1 MQYGSCFHRREG
13 DEMTRQEERIRI
25 KRRQRRKQAIMIRR
39 IVFTVCLLIILILCI
54 YGYLNHKRVQTLG
67 GKIDRLEEQLKQS
80 RSDRKNL
87 QKELDDLEK
96 ELQEKQKELEKNQAA
111 VYDDP
116 EKPNVYLTFD
126 DGPSAN
132 TDTILDILADNNVRA
147 TFFCIAQKGEANEK
161 RYQRIVS
168 EGHTLGMH
176 SYSHVYKTVYA
187 DMESFQK
194 DVTGISDY
202 LYQITGVRPKFYR
215 FPGGSSNTV
224 STVPMKEC
232 IRYLNQSG
240 LTYFDWNAQNDDAT
254 GKSYTASQLV
264 EHAMSSVKAAGNNVV
279 LLMHDEQTKTATA
292 QSLPK
297 LIRQLK
303 NAGYDILPIT
313 DATPLVQHVSKDSVG

>member
-1 MQYGSCFHRREG
+1 
-13 DEMTRQEERIRI
+13 MTRQEERIRI

-224 STVPMKEC
+224 SKVPMKEC

>member
-1 MQYGSCFHRREG
+1 
-13 DEMTRQEERIRI
+13 MTRQEERIRI

>member
-1 MQYGSCFHRREG
+1 
-13 DEMTRQEERIRI
+13 MTRQEERIRI

-132 TDTILDILADNNVRA
+132 TDTILDTLADNNVRA

-224 STVPMKEC
+224 SKVPMKEC

>member
-132 TDTILDILADNNVRA
+132 TDTILDTLADNNVRA

-224 STVPMKEC
+224 SKVPMKEC

>member
-1 MQYGSCFHRREG
+1 
-13 DEMTRQEERIRI
+13 MTRQEERIRI

-132 TDTILDILADNNVRA
+132 TDTILDTLADNNVRA

-224 STVPMKEC
+224 SKVPMKEC

-264 EHAMSSVKAAGNNVV
+264 EHAMSNVKVAGNNVV